1 VQHSSARKFTSGR
14 SRLVAVTG
22 RVIRNHP
29 IVGVGVGAQPVASRL
44 EAARR
49 TAATRNASHTTPLT
63 VAAELGAVGF
73 LSYLAFLGG
82 AFGLLQRLAQR
93 QRVLATSLAAIF
105 FTLIVHSLFYSGFFE
120 DPIVW
125 GVVAVAAAAT
135 LTTQEVELR

>member
-1 VQHSSARKFTSGR
+1 
-14 SRLVAVTG
+14 
-22 RVIRNHP
+22 VIRNHP
-29 IVGVGVGAQPVASRL
+29 LVGVGVGAQPVASRL

-73 LSYLAFLGG
+73 VAYLAFLGG
-82 AFGLLQRLAQR
+82 AFGLLRRLAR
-93 QRVLATSLAAIF
+93 GQRVLATSLAALF

-125 GVVAVAAAAT
+125 GIVAVAAAAT
-135 LTTQEVELR
+135 LTTREVEPR